1 MKKMISLLLCFVMVL
16 SFIPLFKFQSSAL
29 TFEDFT
35 YEIISESKKTAQI
48 TKYSGKATE
57 LVIPDTID
65 GYSIVSI
72 GEQAFYFNKT
82 LVNVTVSEGVTSVD
96 NHAFC
101 YCDKLEIIN
110 LPKSLTVVEDWA
122 FSYNHNLHK
131 IHFYEN
137 VKTFGACVF
146 FDCPNLAEIS
156 VSENNNYFTSE
167 NDILFNKDKTTL
179 ICYPAGKTEPTYYI
193 PESVMSVEQAVFAF
207 CKSIQEVVISSN
219 IDEISLWMFRDC
231 SALESVTI
239 PNSVKEIDLEAF
251 DGCKS
256 LSDIYYSGS
265 ESDWSRVSIQSGNDH
280 LNVATIHFSKEA
292 DFEITTDETITL
304 KYEAN
309 RKFDFVVSDTSIAKI
324 GNVST
329 SSISW
334 GSTVN
339 IVSSAEIIP
348 LKPGLVK
355 VNVVDES
362 GNVLTTSTLLIKE
375 GNHKMK
381 LNKTIKEATCTV
393 NGEEL
398 YVCEFCGFEETKTI
412 PKNEHNFGEWKISTS
427 PTCTQT
433 GLKTATCKCG
443 ETKTEI
449 ISAKGHSFGE
459 WEVTKQPTVTEKGI
473 ETRTC
478 SCGKTETREIP
489 KLDKPNEE
497 PEPPKNTVSG
507 DVNGDENITAV
518 DARLVLQF
526 VAGLRNLNESESKNA
541 DMNGDSVITAVD
553 ARIILQIVAGLR

>member
-1 MKKMISLLLCFVMVL
+1 MKKTISLLLCFVMVL

-48 TKYSGKATE
+48 TDYSGKATE
-57 LVIPDTID
+57 LTIPSNIE

-72 GEQAFYFNKT
+72 GKRAF
-82 LVNVTVSEGVTSVD
+82 
-96 NHAFC
+96 HFC
-101 YCDKLEIIN
+101 DTLEIITVPEGVISIDEYGLSTCDNLHTIN
-110 LPKSLTVVEDWA
+110 LPRSLTIIEDWGLSYNKSLKKIYFYD
-122 FSYNHNLHK
+122 NLK
-131 IHFYEN
+131 SLGE
-137 VKTFGACVF
+137 CVF
-146 FDCPNLAEIS
+146 YNCPVLSEIN
-156 VSENNNYFTSE
+156 VAENNVNFMS
-167 NDILFNKDKTTL
+167 DSGVLFNKDKTVL
-179 ICYPAGKTEPTYYI
+179 KCYPAGKTDLEYTI
-193 PESVMSVEQAVFAF
+193 PETVSSIDFGVFAF
-207 CKSIQEVVISSN
+207 CKSIQEVVIPNN
-219 IDEISLWMFRDC
+219 IKEISLWMFREC
-231 SALESVTI
+231 GALESVTI
-239 PNSVKEIDLEAF
+239 PSSVTSIETEAF

-256 LSDIYYSGS
+256 LSDIYYGGS
-265 ESDWSRVSIQSGNDH
+265 ESDWGRVSISNGNDY

-355 VNVVDES
+355 VNVVDNS
-362 GNVLTTSTLLIKE
+362 GNILTTSTLLIKE
-375 GNHKMK
+375 GNHKM
-381 LNKTIKEATCTV
+381 NYSKTIKEATCQV
-393 NGEEL
+393 SGEEL

-412 PKNEHNFGEWKISTS
+412 PKIEHNFGEWKISTS

-433 GLKTATCKCG
+433 GLKTATCICG

-459 WEVTKQPTVTEKGI
+459 WEVTKQPTVDEDGVESRSCACGEV
-473 ETRTC
+473 ETRL
-478 SCGKTETREIP
+478 IP
-489 KLDKPNEE
+489 KLDKPVDE
-497 PEPPKNTVSG
+497 PSKNMRG
-507 DVNGDENITAV
+507 DVNGDGNITAV
-518 DARLVLQF
+518 DARIVLQN
-526 VAGLRNLNESESKNA
+526 VAGLTILDEAELKCA
-541 DMNGDSVITAVD
+541 DVNGDGVVTAVD
-553 ARIILQIVAGLR
+553 ARIILQIVAGLK